1 MIDPRLR
8 IIVLLIK
15 VWAKKRNLNNPYRG
29 TLSSYGYV
37 LLVIHFLS
45 QVVKPPIL
53 PNLQQLV
60 NNNTN
65 MNPITEP
72 NQPPSTQPPTNTTQH
87 SNPNQNKTPINPPPP
102 PPSATA
108 NATANATASGPIG
121 ESPSPV
127 VGFFDDLERLGD
139 HWQGTNQDCVG
150 DLVIEFFKYFAT
162 DYIYHEK
169 VISIRS
175 NQGQLARQAKHWYQ
189 QVNQITSLRSPSS
202 KSWWADG

>member
-108 NATANATASGPIG
+108 NATANATASGPSG
-121 ESPSPV
+121 ESPSPD

-162 DYIYHEK
+162 DYVYHEK

-175 NQGQLARQAKHWYQ
+175 NQGQLARQDKHWYQ
-189 QVNQITSLRSPSS
+189 QVYLITALHSTSS
-202 KSWWADG
+202 KSWWVDS